1 MQSHLRDYV
10 KNWLSASFGCS
21 RSSVP
26 GYRRSR
32 SRSTNSSLTPE
43 GRGAVPANDGIRLR
57 PRRPSGGLTLS
68 LDHLIGGRQQSFR
81 DGKAERLGGL
91 EVDDQFELGG
101 LLHRQIG
108 WFVALEN
115 APGIDA
121 SLVVLIGKAAA
132 IAHQA
137 AG

>member
-26 GYRRSR
+26 GYRRYR
-32 SRSTNSSLTPE
+32 SSSTNSSLTPE

-68 LDHLIGGRQQSFR
+68 LDHLVGGRQQSFR
-81 DGKAERLGGL
+81 DGQAERLGGL
-91 EVDDQFELGG
+91 EVDDQLYFGHQ
-101 LLHRQIG
+101 LHRKVG
-108 WFVALEN
+108 RLVALE
-115 APGIDA
+115 D
-121 SLVVLIGKAAA
+121 
-132 IAHQA
+132 A
-137 AG
+137 AGI